1 MARRRRSARR
11 VGLLRDHTRAH
22 GAAQPAAELAELAPS
37 ALNVAESGKENAAPV
52 AAAAVLRASQ
62 EALAVSGS

>member
-22 GAAQPAAELAELAPS
+22 GAAQPAAELAPELR

>member
-22 GAAQPAAELAELAPS
+22 GAAQPAAELAPS
-37 ALNVAESGKENAAPV
+37 ALNVAEGGKENAAPV